1 MFLTGCLCL
10 LTGCDGLPPRPQP
23 RITQEPWAAPT
34 FFSVEQAY
42 ADAQRAEAILEALA
56 LYRRVEAE
64 LRDLFPELRLEADVA
79 GQLEQQLSA
88 AAGEAEYDALEADM
102 RVKIA
107 QLIGSGYWQV
117 DYITKNGSEVPQ
129 SALDALDGLQARFAE
144 IGW

>member
-1 MFLTGCLCL
+1 
-10 LTGCDGLPPRPQP
+10 
-23 RITQEPWAAPT
+23 
-34 FFSVEQAY
+34 
-42 ADAQRAEAILEALA
+42 
-56 LYRRVEAE
+56 
-64 LRDLFPELRLEADVA
+64 
-79 GQLEQQLSA
+79 
-88 AAGEAEYDALEADM
+88 M

>member
-1 MFLTGCLCL
+1 MDSGNEKKLDGRTTGCL

-64 LRDLFPELRLEADVA
+64 LRELFPELRLEADVA

-88 AAGEAEYDALEADM
+88 AAGEAE
-102 RVKIA
+102 
-107 QLIGSGYWQV
+107 
-117 DYITKNGSEVPQ
+117 
-129 SALDALDGLQARFAE
+129 
-144 IGW
+144 